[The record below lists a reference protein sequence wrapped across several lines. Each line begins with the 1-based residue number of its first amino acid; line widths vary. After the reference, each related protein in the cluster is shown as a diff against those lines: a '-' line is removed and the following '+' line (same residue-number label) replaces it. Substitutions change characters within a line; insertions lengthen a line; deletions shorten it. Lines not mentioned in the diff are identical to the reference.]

1 MTVFVDSLKRLYQN
15 QKVSLE
21 KIQDLL
27 KDNKINTEEYEYII
41 KE

>member
-1 MTVFVDSLKRLYQN
+1 MTVFIDSLKRLYQN

-27 KDNKINTEEYEYII
+27 KGNKINTEEYYYII